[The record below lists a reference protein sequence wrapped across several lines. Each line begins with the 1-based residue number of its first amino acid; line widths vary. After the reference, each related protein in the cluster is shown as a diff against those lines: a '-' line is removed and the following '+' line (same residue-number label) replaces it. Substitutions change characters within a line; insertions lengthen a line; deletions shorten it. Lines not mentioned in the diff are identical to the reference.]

1 MTTKEQAA
9 VLGYED
15 PLKSEYARILEW
27 AFIVALVILLTVF
40 FAWQEFRTG
49 FMLPKVDTNWKVEV
63 LDIPRTV
70 QLKQPP
76 RPAIP
81 SVPVPE
87 EDMDLVEDVT
97 LSFNNI
103 DFKELTEST
112 PPPTEEIEEVPFI
125 KVAVKP
131 KILKKVAP
139 IYPPLARKAGV
150 EGLVVVKVLI
160 DTKGNV
166 EKVEILKSI
175 PMLNNAAIAAV
186 KQFKFSPGRQRDRYV
201 KVWMSIPFKFKLK

>member
-1 MTTKEQAA
+1 MNTKEQAA
-9 VLGYED
+9 VLRYED

-40 FAWQEFRTG
+40 FAWQKFRTG
-49 FMLPKVDTNWKVEV
+49 FMLPEVDTKWKVKV

-97 LSFNNI
+97 LSYNNI
-103 DFKELTEST
+103 DFKKLTEST
-112 PPPTEEIEEVPFI
+112 PPPSEEIEEVPFI

-131 KILKKVAP
+131 KIIKEVAP

-160 DTKGNV
+160 DTKGNA

-175 PMLNNAAIAAV
+175 PMLDNAAIAAA